1 MSSKKDRKGYELAP
15 ANFIMLDDTRLE
27 ENEKALNVKVLVCD
41 HTGEDL
47 VDIISKACQ
56 EEK

>member
-1 MSSKKDRKGYELAP
+1 MSNAKLHRAKNAKNDEFY
-15 ANFIMLDDTRLE
+15 TRLE
-27 ENEKALNVKVLVCD
+27 DIEKALNVKVLVCD

-47 VDIISKACQ
+47 VDIINKACQ

>member
-1 MSSKKDRKGYELAP
+1 MENKIQEIRTLA
-15 ANFIMLDDTRLE
+15 LE
-27 ENEKALNVKVLVCD
+27 EIEKALNVKVLVCD

-47 VDIISKACQ
+47 VDIINKACQ